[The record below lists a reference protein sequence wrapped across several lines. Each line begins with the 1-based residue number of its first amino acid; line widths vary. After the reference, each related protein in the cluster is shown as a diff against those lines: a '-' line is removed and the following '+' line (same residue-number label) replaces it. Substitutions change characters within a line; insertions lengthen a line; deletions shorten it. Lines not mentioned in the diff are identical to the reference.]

1 MAPKAQGAP
10 PEPPPP
16 ESAAGS
22 GAENGPDTEP
32 TDYGIVP
39 VTAQLR
45 PSAGPTSAAP
55 KKKSKL
61 CDCGRKGCTEKV
73 PEEATCILY
82 TTGLITTKGTGPGP
96 GSWTRRSIPI
106 SLSTSLA
113 REMLQKVCAHVT
125 SCQKYIRTPKRFKRR
140 ILIHVAV
147 DSYTRKVCLLESW
160 TVDRK
165 ALLLGPWT
173 VDRYIVTALTYGSCP
188 SLYWGMG
195 SRGGLGRDLGG
206 S

>member
-10 PEPPPP
+10 PEHPPP

-22 GAENGPDTEP
+22 AENGPDTEP

-45 PSAGPTSAAP
+45 PSAGPASAAP

-125 SCQKYIRTPKRFKRR
+125 SCQKYIRTPKRFKQR
-140 ILIHVAV
+140 ILI
-147 DSYTRKVCLLESW
+147 Y
-160 TVDRK
+160 
-165 ALLLGPWT
+165 
-173 VDRYIVTALTYGSCP
+173 
-188 SLYWGMG
+188 M
-195 SRGGLGRDLGG
+195 
-206 S
+206 

>member
-22 GAENGPDTEP
+22 GAENGPDVEP
-32 TDYGIVP
+32 DSAQIVP
-39 VTAQLR
+39 VSAQLR
-45 PSAGPTSAAP
+45 PSAGSLSAVP

-113 REMLQKVCAHVT
+113 REMLQKVCAHGN
-125 SCQKYIRTPKRFKRR
+125 
-140 ILIHVAV
+140 ILPEIYP
-147 DSYTRKVCLLESW
+147 DTKTFQTKDLNTC
-160 TVDRK
+160 
-165 ALLLGPWT
+165 
-173 VDRYIVTALTYGSCP
+173 
-188 SLYWGMG
+188 
-195 SRGGLGRDLGG
+195 SRGLLHA
-206 S
+206 